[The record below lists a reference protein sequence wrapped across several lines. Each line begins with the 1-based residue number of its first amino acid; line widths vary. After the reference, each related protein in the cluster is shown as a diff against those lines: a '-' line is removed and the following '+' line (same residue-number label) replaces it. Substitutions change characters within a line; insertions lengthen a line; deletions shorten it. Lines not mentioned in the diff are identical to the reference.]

1 MKENK
6 YWNPARIGEKLPNEV
21 TVYTVA
27 IGNLPI
33 IPNKAIKEFINW
45 ISELDGFI
53 GIRPEYPH
61 GTLLLFETENDAK
74 GARNLIREKTP
85 VGNNIG
91 ECYIDKMY
99 VEQAKERR
107 NKK

>member
-1 MKENK
+1 M
-6 YWNPARIGEKLPNEV
+6 
-21 TVYTVA
+21 
-27 IGNLPI
+27 
-33 IPNKAIKEFINW
+33 
-45 ISELDGFI
+45 
-53 GIRPEYPH
+53 RPEYPH

-85 VGNNIG
+85 VGNNIC

-99 VEQAKERR
+99 VEQARERR